1 MCPLKFKEKNKIS
14 PEEQLQTQR
23 LNRDMGYFYLF
34 VASIVAIAWLLGAF
48 GFSFI
53 WTLGLIGILF
63 SIWKTKLFNLI
74 RKISSLEQLAVHRKR
89 ALRQNET
96 AEWLNFLFNRWWVFS
111 STSIQDLVKRRLD
124 DRMMN
129 IKPAFLKQLELL
141 TFSLGINTPTVR
153 HIRVFEYAE
162 GVPRGSKTLAWL
174 DITKPPPGLE
184 NKSSFKVVVEVDVD
198 MISEDFRMIF
208 KVGLGARN
216 IGFNVA
222 IEELTIRGTLQIN
235 LDMSMDTPFP
245 HFSKATV
252 YFTETPD
259 VWFNISVMGGLQVME
274 MPLLKTWIHTHVKE
288 GITKALVDPAKL
300 DVSLASVGPVQYQR
314 SMVKRQCAQG
324 VLTVHIKGY
333 PKPNID
339 NGLDDVVYTVLR
351 LSDHKRQCPEVYDS
365 QNWEDICSF
374 LVSDLSTD
382 KLHLKYKC
390 KRLLTSV
397 TLEEH
402 EILLSQYPFQIKGEV
417 DTILENKD
425 GSKLYLSLQYT
436 PLAPIKLESSIKDE
450 QVIKDVAG
458 VLYVHIHGA
467 TNLLAADK
475 NGTSDPYCVVFS
487 ERRRIVTTPYVPRS
501 LNPRWETYSEFFVK
515 DFTKTKLSFYVFD
528 WDGRNIIDDDFL
540 GCAFLDVHQKENVC
554 IRKALSL
561 GNDRPSSGFV
571 ADKSLGYV
579 IVSVIFRPVPSVA
592 KSENYQ
598 PFQTNFSQKL
608 YVEDKVSPQ
617 SVSPSQIEP
626 INSDNIDKAENK
638 NSRQSLAFIEKYLEG
653 KTFVDFKIIQAKNLE
668 SKDRN
673 GFSDPFC
680 EVMLGKKKLFKTS
693 VKKKTLFPIW
703 NESATLELPDDN
715 NTTIELVLSDKD
727 LIYDDFLGNLTLTV
741 SKMKEMSLNGHPEWF
756 PLSKCK
762 SGSLQ
767 LQCTVTSKDTLE
779 NGKTENVSSEDL
791 NHDVSKS
798 KTTKSPT
805 QSSLQ
810 EELSYGRSSSDT
822 HIASPGSSRSVLKSN
837 NHLNR
842 KTSLTRTVS
851 HNFLRQQNAR
861 WSLLGSS
868 IVNFRKA
875 STMLQPSA
883 SINSIGPA
891 CYPPEDGS
899 SLDGSILSADK
910 YYSVSGTVVQG
921 RHLMLLEGDVYC
933 KVRLQTHH
941 LSNARTK
948 LRSSGRILGR
958 STTVK
963 AQLEPQFNLNFE
975 VDRGAGV
982 SAEALLVF
990 DMKKATKEHL
1000 ASKGFTI
1007 RELLGENESG
1017 TVRKWLTLNNNI
1029 ELEVELVHG
1038 KPDSNHQKKPGIF
1051 RNFSFRKDKQ
1061 H

>member
-324 VLTVHIKGY
+324 VLTIHIKGY

-365 QNWEDICSF
+365 QNWEDLCSF
-374 LVSDLSTD
+374 LVSDLATD

-540 GCAFLDVHQKENVC
+540 GCAFLDVHQDKWIRNTANEWIHQKENFC

-617 SVSPSQIEP
+617 SMSPSQIEP
-626 INSDNIDKAENK
+626 INSDNKDQAENK

-756 PLSKCK
+756 PLTKCK

-779 NGKTENVSSEDL
+779 NGKAENVSSEEL

-810 EELSYGRSSSDT
+810 EESSYGRSSSDT
-822 HIASPGSSRSVLKSN
+822 HIASPGSSR
-837 NHLNR
+837 
-842 KTSLTRTVS
+842 
-851 HNFLRQQNAR
+851 
-861 WSLLGSS
+861 
-868 IVNFRKA
+868 
-875 STMLQPSA
+875 
-883 SINSIGPA
+883 INSIGPA

-933 KVRLQTHH
+933 KVRLQTNH

-1000 ASKGFTI
+1000 ASKAFTI

>member
-1 MCPLKFKEKNKIS
+1 MCPLKFREKNKIS
-14 PEEQLQTQR
+14 PEEQLQSQR

-34 VASIVAIAWLLGAF
+34 VASIVAIAWFLGAF

-111 STSIQDLVKRRLD
+111 SSSIQDLVKRRLD

-141 TFSLGINTPTVR
+141 TFSLGVSTPTVR
-153 HIRVFEYAE
+153 HIRMFEYAE

-184 NKSSFKVVVEVDVD
+184 NKSSFKVVAEVDVD

-208 KVGLGARN
+208 KVGLGSRN

-222 IEELTIRGTLQIN
+222 IEELTIRGTLQVN

-252 YFTETPD
+252 YFIETPD

-288 GITKALVDPAKL
+288 GISKALVDPAKL

-314 SMVKRQCAQG
+314 SAAKRQCAQG
-324 VLTVHIKGY
+324 VLTLHIKGY
-333 PKPNID
+333 PKPNVD
-339 NGLDDVVYTVLR
+339 NGLDDVIYTVLR
-351 LSDHKRQCPEVYDS
+351 LDDNKRQCPEVYDS

-374 LVSDLSTD
+374 LINDLATD
-382 KLHLKYKC
+382 KLHIKYKC

-402 EILLSQYPFQIKGEV
+402 EVLLSQYPFQIKGEV

-436 PLAPIKLESSIKDE
+436 PLAPIKLETSNKDDQLLKE
-450 QVIKDVAG
+450 VSG
-458 VLYVHIHGA
+458 VLYVHVHGA

-501 LNPRWETYSEFFVK
+501 LNPRWETHSEFFVK
-515 DFTKTKLSFYVFD
+515 DVTKTKLSFYVFD

-540 GCAFLDVHQKENVC
+540 GCAFLDVHQKENIC

-561 GNDRPSSGFV
+561 GNDRPSAGFV
-571 ADKSLGYV
+571 PDKSLGYV
-579 IVSVIFRPVPSVA
+579 IVSVVFRPVPSVA

-598 PFQTNFSQKL
+598 PLQTNFSQKL

-617 SVSPSQIEP
+617 SV
-626 INSDNIDKAENK
+626 AENK
-638 NSRQSLAFIEKYLEG
+638 NSKQSLAFIEKYLEG

-680 EVMLGKKKLFKTS
+680 EVMLGRKKLFKTS
-693 VKKKTLFPIW
+693 VKKKTLFPVW

-741 SKMKEMSLNGHPEWF
+741 NKMKEMSLNGHSEWF

-762 SGSLQ
+762 SGSIQ

-779 NGKTENVSSEDL
+779 NGKADTVSSEDL
-791 NHDVSKS
+791 NRDVSKS

-810 EELSYGRSSSDT
+810 EELSYGRSSSES
-822 HIASPGSSRSVLKSN
+822 HIASPGSSR
-837 NHLNR
+837 
-842 KTSLTRTVS
+842 
-851 HNFLRQQNAR
+851 
-861 WSLLGSS
+861 
-868 IVNFRKA
+868 
-875 STMLQPSA
+875 
-883 SINSIGPA
+883 INSIGPA
-891 CYPPEDGS
+891 CYPPDDGS
-899 SLDGSILSADK
+899 SLEGSVISADK

-921 RHLMLLEGDVYC
+921 RHLMLLDGDVYC
-933 KVRLQTHH
+933 KVRLQTHQY
-941 LSNARTK
+941 SNTRSK
-948 LRSSGRILGR
+948 LRTGGRVLCR
-958 STTVK
+958 SNTVK
-963 AQLEPQFNLNFE
+963 AQLEPQFNITFE
-975 VDRGAGV
+975 VDRGTGV
-982 SAEALLVF
+982 SAEALLIF
-990 DMKKATKEHL
+990 DIKKGTKEHL
-1000 ASKGFTI
+1000 ASKSFSI
-1007 RELLGENESG
+1007 RELLGESENG

-1029 ELEVELVHG
+1029 ELEVELSHG

>member
-1 MCPLKFKEKNKIS
+1 M
-14 PEEQLQTQR
+14 
-23 LNRDMGYFYLF
+23 Y
-34 VASIVAIAWLLGAF
+34 
-48 GFSFI
+48 SFI
-53 WTLGLIGILF
+53 L
-63 SIWKTKLFNLI
+63 S
-74 RKISSLEQLAVHRKR
+74 
-89 ALRQNET
+89 
-96 AEWLNFLFNRWWVFS
+96 NFLE
-111 STSIQDLVKRRLD
+111 
-124 DRMMN
+124 
-129 IKPAFLKQLELL
+129 QLELL

-515 DFTKTKLSFYVFD
+515 DFTKDNAQLHTARMTFQRLEQFEWETMPHPPCSPNIAPSDYHLFCSLQNHL
-528 WDGRNIIDDDFL
+528 DGKNMNSVDKIRT
-540 GCAFLDVHQKENVC
+540 LDEVRTVLEEYF
-554 IRKALSL
+554 
-561 GNDRPSSGFV
+561 SSQT
-571 ADKSLGYV
+571 
-579 IVSVIFRPVPSVA
+579 
-592 KSENYQ
+592 SE
-598 PFQTNFSQKL
+598 FWKTG
-608 YVEDKVSPQ
+608 
-617 SVSPSQIEP
+617 
-626 INSDNIDKAENK
+626 
-638 NSRQSLAFIEKYLEG
+638 LA
-653 KTFVDFKIIQAKNLE
+653 
-668 SKDRN
+668 S
-673 GFSDPFC
+673 
-680 EVMLGKKKLFKTS
+680 
-693 VKKKTLFPIW
+693 
-703 NESATLELPDDN
+703 LPD
-715 NTTIELVLSDKD
+715 
-727 LIYDDFLGNLTLTV
+727 
-741 SKMKEMSLNGHPEWF
+741 
-756 PLSKCK
+756 
-762 SGSLQ
+762 
-767 LQCTVTSKDTLE
+767 
-779 NGKTENVSSEDL
+779 
-791 NHDVSKS
+791 
-798 KTTKSPT
+798 
-805 QSSLQ
+805 
-810 EELSYGRSSSDT
+810 R
-822 HIASPGSSRSVLKSN
+822 
-837 NHLNR
+837 
-842 KTSLTRTVS
+842 
-851 HNFLRQQNAR
+851 
-861 WSLLGSS
+861 
-868 IVNFRKA
+868 
-875 STMLQPSA
+875 
-883 SINSIGPA
+883 
-891 CYPPEDGS
+891 
-899 SLDGSILSADK
+899 
-910 YYSVSGTVVQG
+910 
-921 RHLMLLEGDVYC
+921 
-933 KVRLQTHH
+933 
-941 LSNARTK
+941 
-948 LRSSGRILGR
+948 
-958 STTVK
+958 
-963 AQLEPQFNLNFE
+963 
-975 VDRGAGV
+975 
-982 SAEALLVF
+982 
-990 DMKKATKEHL
+990 
-1000 ASKGFTI
+1000 
-1007 RELLGENESG
+1007 
-1017 TVRKWLTLNNNI
+1017 
-1029 ELEVELVHG
+1029 
-1038 KPDSNHQKKPGIF
+1038 
-1051 RNFSFRKDKQ
+1051 
-1061 H
+1061 

>member
-324 VLTVHIKGY
+324 VLTIHIKGY

-365 QNWEDICSF
+365 QNWEDLCSF
-374 LVSDLSTD
+374 LVSDLATD

-540 GCAFLDVHQKENVC
+540 GCAFLDVHQKENFC

-617 SVSPSQIEP
+617 SM
-626 INSDNIDKAENK
+626 AENK

-756 PLSKCK
+756 PLTKCK

-779 NGKTENVSSEDL
+779 NGKAENVSSEEL

-810 EELSYGRSSSDT
+810 EESSYGRSSSDT
-822 HIASPGSSRSVLKSN
+822 HIASPGSSR
-837 NHLNR
+837 
-842 KTSLTRTVS
+842 
-851 HNFLRQQNAR
+851 
-861 WSLLGSS
+861 
-868 IVNFRKA
+868 
-875 STMLQPSA
+875 
-883 SINSIGPA
+883 INSIGPA

-933 KVRLQTHH
+933 KVRLQTNH

-1000 ASKGFTI
+1000 ASKAFTI